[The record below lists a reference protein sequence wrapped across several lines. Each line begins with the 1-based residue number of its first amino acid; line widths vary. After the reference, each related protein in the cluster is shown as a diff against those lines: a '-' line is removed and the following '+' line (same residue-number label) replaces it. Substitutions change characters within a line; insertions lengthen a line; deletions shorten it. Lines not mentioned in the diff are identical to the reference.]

1 MITLKNVG
9 LILFDIDGVI
19 RSVENSYRLSLKKTV
34 YKFSGW
40 EPSYMDIDNAK
51 NEGIW
56 NNDWDLSLEFIKRFK
71 KKRNLN
77 IEIPPREEIVKCFE
91 ELYFGGDPNE
101 DSKYWSGFI
110 KNEELLVDKK
120 LFNLLESNGIIW
132 GFVSGAESASAKF
145 VLEKRL
151 GLKSPPLISMGDAP
165 DKPDPKGL
173 IELSKKLIGGK
184 LGTSNIPIGYVG
196 DTIADINTVMNAKKE
211 IPSQKFVSIGI
222 APPHL
227 HVKSRLNERKS
238 YEKNLQ
244 DAGADLILNS
254 INEINKSSKEF
265 FLCFFL
271 IRILIFYKRFQKF
284 IEKYWFNFIRHRW
297 CNTQRGE

>member
-1 MITLKNVG
+1 MKNIG

-40 EPSYMDIDNAK
+40 EPSFIDIDNAK

-56 NNDWDLSLEFIKRFK
+56 NNDWDLSLELIKRYK
-71 KKRNLN
+71 KKENLN
-77 IEIPPREEIVKCFE
+77 LQIPQKNEIVKCFE
-91 ELYFGGDPNE
+91 EFYFGGDPNK

-120 LFNLLESNGIIW
+120 FFEFIQKNGIIW

-145 VLEKRL
+145 VLEKRI

-165 DKPDPKGL
+165 DKPNPEGL
-173 IELSKKLIGGK
+173 INLSKQLLGDK
-184 LGTSNIPIGYVG
+184 LGASNIPIAYLG
-196 DTIADINTVMNAKKE
+196 DTIADINTVLNARKE
-211 IPSQKFVSIGI
+211 VPSQKFISFGI

-227 HVKSRLNERKS
+227 HLKSLLKERNE
-238 YEKNLQ
+238 YEKNLMNAV
-244 DAGADLILNS
+244 DDLILNS
-254 INEINKSSKEF
+254 INDLKNINLDLF
-265 FLCFFL
+265 
-271 IRILIFYKRFQKF
+271 
-284 IEKYWFNFIRHRW
+284 
-297 CNTQRGE
+297 

>member
-1 MITLKNVG
+1 MKKIG

-34 YKFSGW
+34 FKFCGW
-40 EPSYMDIDNAK
+40 EPSFIDIDNAK

-71 KKRNLN
+71 KKGNLDL
-77 IEIPPREEIVKCFE
+77 EIPSREDIVKSFE
-91 ELYFGGDPNE
+91 EFYFGGDPNE

-110 KNEELLVDKK
+110 TNEELLVDKK
-120 LFNLLESNGIIW
+120 FFDLLESNGIIW

-151 GLKSPPLISMGDAP
+151 GLKSPPLISMEDAP
-165 DKPDPKGL
+165 DKPNPRGF
-173 IELSKKLIGGK
+173 INLSKTLLGDK
-184 LGTSNIPIGYVG
+184 LGSSNIPIGYVG

-211 IPSQKFVSIGI
+211 IPSQKFISIGI

-227 HVKSRLNERKS
+227 QSKTRLNERLS

-244 DAGADLILNS
+244 DAGADIILNS
-254 INEINKSSKEF
+254 IYDLKSINLTLF
-265 FLCFFL
+265 
-271 IRILIFYKRFQKF
+271 
-284 IEKYWFNFIRHRW
+284 
-297 CNTQRGE
+297 

>member
-1 MITLKNVG
+1 MKNIG

-19 RSVENSYRLSLKKTV
+19 RSVENSYRLSLIKTV
-34 YKFSGW
+34 YKYSGW
-40 EPSYMDIDNAK
+40 EPSYKDIDNAK

-71 KKRNLN
+71 KKGNLN
-77 IEIPPREEIVKCFE
+77 LEIPPREEIVKCFE
-91 ELYFGGDPNE
+91 EFYFGGDPSK
-101 DSKYWSGFI
+101 DSKYWSGYI

-120 LFNLLESNGIIW
+120 FFDLLESNGIIW

-151 GLKSPPLISMGDAP
+151 GLKSPPLIAMGDAP
-165 DKPDPKGL
+165 DKPDPKGF
-173 IELSKKLIGGK
+173 INLSKKLLGDK
-184 LGTSNIPIGYVG
+184 LGSSNIPIGYVG
-196 DTIADINTVMNAKKE
+196 DTIADINTVMNAKKK
-211 IPSQKFVSIGI
+211 IPSQKFISFGI

-227 HVKSRLNERKS
+227 HSKSRLNERNS

-254 INEINKSSKEF
+254 INDLKSINLGVF
-265 FLCFFL
+265 
-271 IRILIFYKRFQKF
+271 
-284 IEKYWFNFIRHRW
+284 
-297 CNTQRGE
+297 

>member
-1 MITLKNVG
+1 MKNIG

-19 RSVENSYRLSLKKTV
+19 RSVENSYRLSLKRTV
-34 YKFSGW
+34 YKFTGW
-40 EPSYMDIDNAK
+40 EPSYIDIDNAK

-71 KKRNLN
+71 KKGNFN
-77 IEIPPREEIVKCFE
+77 IAIPSREDIVKCFE
-91 ELYFGGDPNE
+91 EFYFGGDPSK
-101 DSKYWSGFI
+101 DSKYWSGYI

-120 LFNLLESNGIIW
+120 FFDLLESNGIIW

-165 DKPDPKGL
+165 DKPDPKGF
-173 IELSKKLIGGK
+173 INLSKKLLGDK
-184 LGTSNIPIGYVG
+184 LGSSNIPIGYVG
-196 DTIADINTVMNAKKE
+196 DTIADINTVINAKKE
-211 IPSQKFVSIGI
+211 IPSQKFISIGI

-227 HVKSRLNERKS
+227 HSKSRLIERNS
-238 YEKNLQ
+238 YEKNLK

-254 INEINKSSKEF
+254 INDLRSIN
-265 FLCFFL
+265 LGL
-271 IRILIFYKRFQKF
+271 I
-284 IEKYWFNFIRHRW
+284 
-297 CNTQRGE
+297 